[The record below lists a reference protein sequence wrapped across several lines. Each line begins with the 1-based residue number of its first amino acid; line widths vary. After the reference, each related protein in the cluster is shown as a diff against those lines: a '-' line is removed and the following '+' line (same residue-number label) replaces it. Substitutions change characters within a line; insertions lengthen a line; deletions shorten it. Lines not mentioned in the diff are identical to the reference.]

1 MTDNRY
7 SFQDREKFY
16 MMLNVGLMFMRTQS
30 QFYLPVKVLFSLLEK
45 SKNLPS
51 EGKYEFLKVGSD

>member
-16 MMLNVGLMFMRTQS
+16 DAERRAYVYEDSKSILFT
-30 QFYLPVKVLFSLLEK
+30 VKVLFSLLEK